1 MLEIGQYLNQYKML
15 AFRYQY
21 IYRYDIDHLDEYY
34 YLLPQKNV
42 RMVIMSC
49 SHVRAV
55 KIKRKKMF
63 YREKER
69 VEVRVYVIWLD
80 NIYSH

>member
-34 YLLPQKNV
+34 YLLTQKKCLYGYKELQ
-42 RMVIMSC
+42 SC
-49 SHVRAV
+49 
-55 KIKRKKMF
+55 KGC
-63 YREKER
+63 
-69 VEVRVYVIWLD
+69 
-80 NIYSH
+80 

>member
-1 MLEIGQYLNQYKML
+1 
-15 AFRYQY
+15 
-21 IYRYDIDHLDEYY
+21 
-34 YLLPQKNV
+34 
-42 RMVIMSC
+42 MVIMSC

-80 NIYSH
+80 DIYSH